1 MTAAARREMLL
12 VAHTGRPAA
21 RRVARVLIAQLAV
34 AGIGVRVLAPEAA
47 ELGCDTAAVVPV
59 SPSAAA
65 GAEMVLVVGGD
76 GTLLRAAE
84 LARPAG
90 VPLLGVN
97 LGHVGFLAEA
107 EPEDLAAAVAN
118 VVAHRYSVEERMTV
132 EILVRNN
139 GRQIAATWAL
149 NEATVE
155 KAARERMLD
164 LVIEVDGRPLS
175 RWGCDGVV
183 FATPTGSTAY
193 AFSAGGP
200 VVWPEVEALLMVP
213 ISAHALF
220 AGPMVVS
227 PRSVLAAEV
236 IGAVGQQVTGGLVPG
251 SAGAVEQFVP
261 VHSETAG
268 AVLWCDGRRMVE
280 LPPGSRVE
288 VRRGSLPVLL
298 ARLPAVADH
307 GAAGPGTG
315 GRSAVAGGAE
325 VRIGAPFT
333 DRLVAKLGLPVAG
346 WRGQSAERT
355 GRAEAGV
362 AEPTAEGVLAAAGE
376 DVLARDEAADMTD
389 EDSDGNA

>member
-1 MTAAARREMLL
+1 MVLL
-12 VAHTGRPAA
+12 VVHTGRAEA
-21 RRVARVLIAQLAV
+21 VRVAGVLIDRLAA
-34 AGIGVRVLAPEAA
+34 AGISTRVLAPEAA
-47 ELGCDTAAVVPV
+47 MIECRTTAVPV
-59 SPSAAA
+59 TEAAAA
-65 GAEMVLVVGGD
+65 GTEMVLVVGGD

-107 EPEDLAAAVAN
+107 EPEDLSAAIASLA
-118 VVAHRYSVEERMTV
+118 ARQYSVEKRMTV
-132 EILVRNN
+132 EVAVRNN
-139 GRQIAATWAL
+139 GTQVAATWAL

-200 VVWPEVEALLMVP
+200 VVWPEVDALLMVP

-227 PRSVLAAEV
+227 PQSVLAAEV
-236 IGAVGQQVTGGLVPG
+236 IGVAGGQ
-251 SAGAVEQFVP
+251 
-261 VHSETAG
+261 SETAG
-268 AVLWCDGRRMVE
+268 AVLWCDGRRTVE

-288 VRRGSLPVLL
+288 VRRGELPVLL
-298 ARLPAVADH
+298 ARLPEMT
-307 GAAGPGTG
+307 GT
-315 GRSAVAGGAE
+315 E
-325 VRIGAPFT
+325 TRIGAPFT
-333 DRLVAKLGLPVAG
+333 DRLVAKFGLPVAG
-346 WRGQSAERT
+346 WRGRG
-355 GRAEAGV
+355 GRGAGPV
-362 AEPTAEGVLAAAGE
+362 AGA
-376 DVLARDEAADMTD
+376 LAREYPVEREYAGQQADEEPSGHA
-389 EDSDGNA
+389 

>member
-1 MTAAARREMLL
+1 VTTHHADRVMLL
-12 VAHTGRPAA
+12 VAHTGRPTAI
-21 RRVARVLIAQLAV
+21 RVARVLHDKLVA
-34 AGIGVRVLAPEAA
+34 AGITVRVLESEADD
-47 ELGCDTAAVVPV
+47 LGCPAGVVVPV

-84 LARPAG
+84 LARSAG
-90 VPLLGVN
+90 TPLLGVN

-107 EPEDLAAAVAN
+107 EPEDLSAAVAS
-118 VVAHRYSVEERMTV
+118 VVANKYTVEQRMTLEV
-132 EILVRNN
+132 DVRVN
-139 GRQIAATWAL
+139 GSRLDGAWAL

-200 VVWPEVEALLMVP
+200 VVWPDVEALLMVP

-227 PRSVLAAEV
+227 PDSVLAAEV
-236 IGAVGQQVTGGLVPG
+236 IGAEVVGAGGT
-251 SAGAVEQFVP
+251 Q
-261 VHSETAG
+261 SETAG

-298 ARLPAVADH
+298 ARLPAV
-307 GAAGPGTG
+307 T
-315 GRSAVAGGAE
+315 GAE
-325 VRIGAPFT
+325 AGIGATFT
-333 DRLVAKLGLPVAG
+333 DRLVVKFGLPVAG
-346 WRGQSAERT
+346 WRGQT
-355 GRAEAGV
+355 GRAVSPGPNSGASTPPGFSAQSAAEAM
-362 AEPTAEGVLAAAGE
+362 AQKADEEPGAHA
-376 DVLARDEAADMTD
+376 
-389 EDSDGNA
+389 